1 MTPEARAVLHLKNG
15 DTKRSRKHQAHVEK
29 SLGDISSTTTQT
41 AADVKD
47 VKRFLLSNSTCVPP
61 EILALPLQA
70 QKEYHDKVRV
80 ASIGNMQSLKVQ
92 QAAEKQQIKQS
103 KSTPTSKPSLPASL
117 PSS

>member
-1 MTPEARAVLHLKNG
+1 MAPEARAALHLKNG
-15 DTKRSRKHQAHVEK
+15 ETRATRLHQEHVK
-29 SLGDISSTTTQT
+29 KTLGSIDSTTTQT

-92 QAAEKQQIKQS
+92 
-103 KSTPTSKPSLPASL
+103 
-117 PSS
+117 